1 VAGAIKKPQVIL
13 PPRLERDLLPIS
25 SVSRSIDNHAGSVA
39 SVRDGVHADPGIGGR
54 KPPSLA
60 ALESSVLQARKTVF
74 QSQVLTRPVYLELRT
89 YDALRFGPVWI
100 GFESFVGIAIET
112 RRSDDL
118 QALLVR
124 ILDRFTQKLLV
135 LNGPR
140 LVPEVIPSTVPE
152 NGARVAGSGRLVDQ
166 GTALGRIL
174 AIDVVAVVPIPEFGV
189 SPRTG
194 YVGGRMMAKDKR
206 DAGGRDEQRPPAKD

>member
-1 VAGAIKKPQVIL
+1 
-13 PPRLERDLLPIS
+13 
-25 SVSRSIDNHAGSVA
+25 
-39 SVRDGVHADPGIGGR
+39 
-54 KPPSLA
+54 
-60 ALESSVLQARKTVF
+60 
-74 QSQVLTRPVYLELRT
+74 LRT
-89 YDALRFGPVWI
+89 YDALRFSPVWI
-100 GFESFVGIAIET
+100 GFESFVGIAVET

-135 LNGPR
+135 LSGPR

-152 NGARVAGSGRLVDQ
+152 NDACVAGSGRLVDQ